1 MEAEDISE
9 HKGVSRTGHRH
20 GLWKSQACQSLIFN
34 PKGARNIGLTAMQQ
48 RCISGGLFP
57 AEANWIQTMTAGDV
71 LKRAVVALDR
81 TQEQPKLQGS
91 KKRIAMEI
99 FLEVRGFALFP
110 MDCEVHI
117 HLVVIHRQTNHL
129 PRTGRQAWVVA
140 HRRRL
145 GQHRWIDMKKTVE
158 GAAIKPIKS
167 TGKGLFGLESHPMV
181 DGHRMLMLNI
191 VDPRFHLIAQR
202 SKLARRQKILD
213 HNKPIPLEIGTST
226 GFQPAPPSAK
236 GFGKFHPSTVQLK
249 PTVQSRM
256 TNPRIPKA
264 LGARQQREHG

>member
-1 MEAEDISE
+1 MEAEHISE

-20 GLWKSQACQSLIFN
+20 GLWQAQAGQSLISN
-34 PKGARNIGLTAMQQ
+34 PKGAGNIGLTAMQQ
-48 RCISGGLFP
+48 RRISGGLFP
-57 AEANWIQTMTAGDV
+57 AQTNGIQTMTAGDV

-81 TQEQPKLQGS
+81 TQEQPKLQGP
-91 KKRIAMEI
+91 KKRIAMQI
-99 FLEVRGFALFP
+99 FLEVWGFALLP
-110 MDCEVHI
+110 MDREVHI

-129 PRTGRQAWVVA
+129 PRTGRQAWVEA

-145 GQHRWIDMKKTVE
+145 GQHQWIDMKEAVE

-167 TGKGLFGLESHPMV
+167 TGKRLFGLESHPIV
-181 DGHRMLMLNI
+181 HRHRMLKRNI
-191 VDPRFHLIAQR
+191 AHPRFHLITQR
-202 SKLARRQKILD
+202 SKLARREEVLD
-213 HNKPIPLEIGTST
+213 HNKPSPLEIGTST

>member
-1 MEAEDISE
+1 M
-9 HKGVSRTGHRH
+9 
-20 GLWKSQACQSLIFN
+20 
-34 PKGARNIGLTAMQQ
+34 
-48 RCISGGLFP
+48 
-57 AEANWIQTMTAGDV
+57 
-71 LKRAVVALDR
+71 DR
-81 TQEQPKLQGS
+81 
-91 KKRIAMEI
+91 
-99 FLEVRGFALFP
+99 
-110 MDCEVHI
+110 EVHI

-129 PRTGRQAWVVA
+129 PRTGRQAWVEA

-145 GQHRWIDMKKTVE
+145 GQHQWIDMKEAVE

-167 TGKGLFGLESHPMV
+167 TGKRLFGLESHPIV
-181 DGHRMLMLNI
+181 HRHRMLKRNI
-191 VDPRFHLIAQR
+191 AHPRFHLITQR
-202 SKLARRQKILD
+202 SKLARREEVLD